1 MTLPAIHGH
10 QVGDQFPGHRQGC
23 AIGVALLF
31 FVVNMRRECRA
42 SHTNQRQRTGKD
54 GLTLQP
60 NLGAALCKDV
70 TEMITK
76 FEKEEIPHEAGHAL
90 DSNIGLFEK
99 ATNRK
104 LLSAMA
110 LNTLSDLRKLSQE
123 AETVD
128 LYLYQDK
135 QGEPRRQAW
144 TQKARGIVGELRSEA
159 AKLRAGH

>member
-1 MTLPAIHGH
+1 MTRPAIHGH
-10 QVGDQFPGHRQGC
+10 QVGDQFPGHRQRC

-76 FEKEEIPHEAGHAL
+76 FEKEVIPHEAGARFRL
-90 DSNIGLFEK
+90 EYRFV
-99 ATNRK
+99 RK
-104 LLSAMA
+104 G
-110 LNTLSDLRKLSQE
+110 NK
-123 AETVD
+123 
-128 LYLYQDK
+128 
-135 QGEPRRQAW
+135 
-144 TQKARGIVGELRSEA
+144 SEA
-159 AKLRAGH
+159 TQCHGTKHSE